1 MILLSLGSGEAP
13 LLDIVAYAGYTF
25 TGMCFAVHGKI
36 LSGYSYYMGIFLVKT
51 MKRVLFAEMRSFD
64 SSRHHS
70 LLLLIALVQFPFFA
84 WLGNSYEISENFGI
98 LADFEVIVFADK
110 LVNPLL
116 FPSTLKSGKVC
127 VVLCVDKM

>member
-1 MILLSLGSGEAP
+1 MIFLSLGSGEAP

-36 LSGYSYYMGIFLVKT
+36 LSGCSYYMGIFLVKT

-64 SSRHHS
+64 SSRHRF
-70 LLLLIALVQFPFFA
+70 LLLLIAL
-84 WLGNSYEISENFGI
+84 SYEISEIFGI

-116 FPSTLKSGKVC
+116 FSSTLKSGKVC
-127 VVLCVDKM
+127 VV